1 MGWGVVEAPRRVGLV
16 RVRARARSRRPVERA
31 SYEADWIRGRGGLPF
46 IAVSVVLVFLLAMD
60 VGTPVLLVPTP
71 GKENLAADALS
82 RIAHPYQLQAV
93 SVVQPQWV

>member
-1 MGWGVVEAPRRVGLV
+1 
-16 RVRARARSRRPVERA
+16 
-31 SYEADWIRGRGGLPF
+31 
-46 IAVSVVLVFLLAMD
+46 MD